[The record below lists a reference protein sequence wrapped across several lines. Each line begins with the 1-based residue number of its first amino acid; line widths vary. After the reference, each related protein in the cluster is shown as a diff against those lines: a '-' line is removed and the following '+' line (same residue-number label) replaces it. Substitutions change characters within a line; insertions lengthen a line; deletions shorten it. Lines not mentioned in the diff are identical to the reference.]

1 MYVKIVARQDNETVI
16 CLVRWVDRQTNEWL
30 TFHVLAE
37 ATPDEAGPIPSWGH
51 PDAAKCRALSEAVE
65 LRAIVAAEKLVRR
78 FELSS
83 SVTDRC
89 NA

>member
-1 MYVKIVARQDNETVI
+1 MYVKIVARQDDETII

-37 ATPDEAGPIPSWGH
+37 ATPDEAGPIPHWGDR
-51 PDAAKCRALSEAVE
+51 DAAIGMALSEAVE

-83 SVTDRC
+83 SATDRC
-89 NA
+89 KA